1 MILATKAVLPEVKPL
16 NQWQPA
22 TWDDYLAICN
32 NPDPSF
38 DRIRVF
44 FHEGYLFT
52 EMGQEGINHALFSN
66 IFPVLFFLWFTR
78 QPDKTQ
84 TFKCLDRCLLEK
96 PKTRSASPDL
106 LLYLGENIPFWKE
119 GEPRKINLDDWRV
132 PDLVG
137 EVADTTI
144 ATDLDEKKQLYAG
157 LNIAEYWV
165 IDVRGKRILAFRLGE
180 MGKYQECD
188 VSGVLEGLP
197 IALLNETLERLSEG
211 DHGSAALWFRQQI
224 SDL

>member
-1 MILATKAVLPEVKPL
+1 MILATRAILPEVEPIS
-16 NQWQPA
+16 QWQPA
-22 TWDDYLAICN
+22 TWDDYLAICDN
-32 NPDPSF
+32 NDPSF

-44 FHEGYLFT
+44 FNEGYLFT
-52 EMGQEGINHALFSN
+52 EMGPEGINHSLFSN
-66 IFPVLFFLWFTR
+66 IFPMIFVCWFTR
-78 QPDKTQ
+78 QRSKTQ
-84 TFKCLDRCLLEK
+84 IFKCLDRCLLEK
-96 PKTRSASPDL
+96 PKTRSAVPDL
-106 LLYLGENIPFWKE
+106 LLYIGENIPFWQE

-144 ATDLDEKKQLYAG
+144 ATDLDEKKQLYAA
-157 LNIAEYWV
+157 LKIPEYWV
-165 IDVRGKRILAFRLGE
+165 IDVSGKRVLAFRLGE

-188 VSGVLEGLP
+188 VSGALEGLP
-197 IALLNETLERLSEG
+197 IALLNETLGRLSEG